1 MLLNSAPNPRLVMP
15 VLLLLCCLLLPAAAT
30 AKIIKYVDANGVTVF
45 VDDES
50 RVPAEHRN
58 KTKVYREEL
67 DHLSPQ
73 ERSAVLEERRKKRL
87 EAESA
92 AHEQRQ
98 EAARQAYLQSLE
110 TPVTIRNNQVL
121 VPVQLGQGSN
131 RVELTLLLDT
141 GATHTV
147 LHRDA
152 LQSLAFEPGRQTVS
166 QLAGGHLIKSELV
179 SFSYLRVGPWEQ
191 RPAQALIIDHRLPGE
206 PIHGLLGMDFLKQRP
221 HQIDYQRQ
229 LIRWQP

>member
-1 MLLNSAPNPRLVMP
+1 MAVSP
-15 VLLLLCCLLLPAAAT
+15 VALLLCWLLLLPAGAM

-50 RVPAEHRN
+50 RVPAEHLD
-58 KTKVYREEL
+58 KTQVYREEL

-73 ERSAVLEERRKKRL
+73 ERATVLEERRQKRL
-87 EAESA
+87 EAETA
-92 AHEQRQ
+92 AREQRQ
-98 EAARQAYLQSLE
+98 EAARQAYLQALE

-121 VPVQLGQGSN
+121 VPVQLGQGSE

-152 LQSLAFEPGRQTVS
+152 LGALAFEPGQQTLS

-179 SFSYLRVGPWEQ
+179 KFSYLRVGPWEQ
-191 RPAQALIIDHRLPGE
+191 RPAQALVIDHRLPGD

>member
-1 MLLNSAPNPRLVMP
+1 MP
-15 VLLLLCCLLLPAAAT
+15 VALLLCCLLLLPTGAV
-30 AKIIKYVDANGVTVF
+30 AKIIKYVDGNGVTVF

-50 RVPAEHRN
+50 RVPVEHRG
-58 KTKVYREEL
+58 KTQVYREEL

-73 ERSAVLEERRKKRL
+73 ERATVLEQRRQNRQQ
-87 EAESA
+87 AETA
-92 AHEQRQ
+92 TREQQQ
-98 EAARQAYLQSLE
+98 EAARQAYLQALE
-110 TPVTIRNNQVL
+110 TPVTIHNNQVL
-121 VPVQLGQGSN
+121 VPVQLGQGSS

-152 LQSLAFEPGRQTVS
+152 LQSLAFDPGRQTVS

-179 SFSYLRVGPWEQ
+179 TFSYLRVGPWEQ

>member
-1 MLLNSAPNPRLVMP
+1 MAVSP
-15 VLLLLCCLLLPAAAT
+15 VALLLCWLLLLPAGAM

-50 RVPAEHRN
+50 RVPAEHLD
-58 KTKVYREEL
+58 KTQVYREEL

-73 ERSAVLEERRKKRL
+73 ERATVLEERRQKRL
-87 EAESA
+87 EAETA
-92 AHEQRQ
+92 AREQRQ
-98 EAARQAYLQSLE
+98 EAARQAYLQALE

-121 VPVQLGQGSN
+121 VPVQLGQGSE

-152 LQSLAFEPGRQTVS
+152 LKTLAFEPGQQTLS

-179 SFSYLRVGPWEQ
+179 KFSYLRVGPWEQ
-191 RPAQALIIDHRLPGE
+191 RPAQALVIDHRLPGD